1 MSELKIYDKKPFK
14 SQIDKILKKLISSYV
29 IVCNGKKYRMI
40 DLEVKII
47 SKSWDP
53 SHTKPIIYSNSET
66 WDISKA
72 YFGRLDIVLD
82 NKKDKIFFR
91 ITIYGL
97 YCEKENLLISGNKKV
112 IDELNEENS
121 DVSGFIKKYNKKS
134 IFNKDLHILKVKKP
148 FTLTKK
154 NYIICPKKK
163 TSNKY
168 VKLIFA
174 KLRYICMYKY
184 NERDKPYIIM
194 ALILDGF
201 SDEQILSLITTTK
214 TYLIRAHRNIKFG
227 QNKHLTK
234 KTQCMT
240 TNYIFQLFG
249 SLVMKKPK
257 KKRNINK
264 KNNKKNNKN
273 IILC

>member
-1 MSELKIYDKKPFK
+1 MGELKIYDKKPFK
-14 SQIDKILKKLISSYV
+14 SQIDKILKTLISSYV
-29 IVCNGKKYRMI
+29 IVCNERTYRMV

-47 SKSWDP
+47 SKSWNP
-53 SHTKPIIYSNSET
+53 NYKNPITYLNSET
-66 WDISKA
+66 WNPLSA
-72 YFGRLDIVLD
+72 MFGKLDIVLD

-91 ITIYGL
+91 VTICGL
-97 YCEKENLLISGNKKV
+97 YCEKENLLISGTKKV
-112 IDELNEENS
+112 IIELNKENT
-121 DVSGFIKKYNKKS
+121 DIFKFIKKYDKKS

-184 NERDKPYIIM
+184 IDRDKSYIILT
-194 ALILDGF
+194 LIHNKC

-214 TYLIRAHRNIKFG
+214 TFLKHAHKNIKFG
-227 QNKHLTK
+227 QKQKLTK
-234 KTQCMT
+234 KIQSMT
-240 TNYIFQLFG
+240 NNYLFQLFG